1 MSQIIPATQLS
12 SSNMSAAKLF
22 LVAGLLA
29 TGSYASP
36 VQARTPYAV
45 KDSHFVP
52 SKWRQ
57 VAPAPSTHNIDLRIA
72 IKQNS
77 FDDLERHL
85 YEGEWHYVIPASN
98 CPHV

>member
-1 MSQIIPATQLS
+1 LSQIISATQLS
-12 SSNMSAAKLF
+12 SPNMSAAKLF

-29 TGSYASP
+29 SGSYASP
-36 VQARTPYAV
+36 IQSKSPYAV

-85 YEGEWHYVIPASN
+85 YEGKSHHIPLI
-98 CPHV
+98 C